1 MASAAERAEPQTELG
16 ADRDFTVL
24 MSKDGLTFREITIHN
39 PMPLGRDLL
48 ARGGFDQ
55 GVGTALFAI
64 LPSGDFEDVRLEEP
78 FDLRGRGAERFVA
91 FETDRTFRLTLAGR
105 QIEWGKPALSGA
117 VLASLVEL
125 EPNQTIF
132 VHVTDGE
139 DRAVDP
145 TELFDLTRP
154 GVERFYVGVR
164 ATETEIVVNGR
175 GRTVPGDQ
183 VSFEQIVQIAF
194 PADATP
200 GVVFSMTYRHAA
212 SQPHAGDLAAGGH
225 VLVKKGTVFNVTRTV
240 QS

>member
-1 MASAAERAEPQTELG
+1 MASVAQRVEPQPKSKEARG
-16 ADRDFTVL
+16 FTIL
-24 MSKDGLTFREITIHN
+24 MSKDGLAFREIAIRD

-48 ARGGFDQ
+48 KQGGFDQ
-55 GVGTALFAI
+55 GAGTALLAI

-117 VLASLVEL
+117 VLAALAEL
-125 EPNQTIF
+125 APDQAIF
-132 VHVTDGE
+132 LHVADGE
-139 DRAVDP
+139 DRLIDP

-212 SQPHAGDLAAGGH
+212 SQPHAGDLAAGGR
-225 VLVKKGTVFNVTRTV
+225 VNIKKGTVFNVTRTV